1 MAGVVVAHIQLV
13 GDALCY
19 AVDADG
25 NVGAS
30 VSCLVPKPPK

>member
-1 MAGVVVAHIQLV
+1 VV
-13 GDALCY
+13 GDALVY

-25 NVGAS
+25 NVGAA